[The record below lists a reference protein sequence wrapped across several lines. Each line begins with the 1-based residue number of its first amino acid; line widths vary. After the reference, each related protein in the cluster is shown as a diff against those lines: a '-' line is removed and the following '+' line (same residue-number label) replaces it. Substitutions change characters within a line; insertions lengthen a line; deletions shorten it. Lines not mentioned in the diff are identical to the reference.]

1 MDALVIVSARAQ
13 LLLEREKENSP
24 FLTVFRTFLV
34 ALSSHRGLAKGT
46 RAPMGVASDDSS
58 PTTLASTITSPSAS
72 TATAPGA
79 ASSMALSTA
88 VASLLRFSFF
98 SFLTP
103 LASTLFLFSFLSFFS
118 LLSLAILCVYMCG
131 WWRGWFELEL
141 VAGVGITFFSFAF
154 FRSPH
159 KSRAL
164 QPFTIAWQRV
174 LCQAT
179 EIARLSRVPSNCCNP
194 AL

>member
-1 MDALVIVSARAQ
+1 M
-13 LLLEREKENSP
+13 
-24 FLTVFRTFLV
+24 

-79 ASSMALSTA
+79 ASSMALRTA

-103 LASTLFLFSFLSFFS
+103 LASTLFLFSFFSFFS
-118 LLSLAILCVYMCG
+118 LLSLAILCVMCG
-131 WWRGWFELEL
+131 CVDWVVELEL
-141 VAGVGITFFSFAF
+141 VAGVGITFFF
-154 FRSPH
+154 
-159 KSRAL
+159 L
-164 QPFTIAWQRV
+164 RV
-174 LCQAT
+174 LSNPAQEQSSAAFHNCLADGF
-179 EIARLSRVPSNCCNP
+179 VPSLLPTEFSRSSSFFKLPRPCSAFEQDSDHSNY
-194 AL
+194 